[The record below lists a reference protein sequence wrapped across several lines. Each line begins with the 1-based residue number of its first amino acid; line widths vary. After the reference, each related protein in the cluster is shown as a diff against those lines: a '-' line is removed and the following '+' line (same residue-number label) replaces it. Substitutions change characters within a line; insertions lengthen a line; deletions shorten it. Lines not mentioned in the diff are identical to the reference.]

1 MNHPV
6 AALLLVVAAILITAK
21 LFGEV
26 AERLGVPA
34 VLGELIAGLILGPG
48 LLGVIPASGE
58 PGAEVVSFLAELG
71 VILLLF
77 EVGLETDLKQMFQV
91 GGSASAVAVVGV
103 TVPFVLGYL
112 FWLYAPHAASTSN
125 ADQHSIAILVGAVLT
140 ATSVG
145 ITARVLSDL
154 GSLQTIEARII
165 LGAAVIDDVLGLVI
179 LGAVSRLNGDGSV
192 STLGLVRLLAQ
203 GVGFLVLAVILGGM
217 IVPRLF
223 SLIDRLKVRGAVV
236 TLAIAL
242 TLALAAAAE
251 LAGSALIIGAFAAG
265 LVMRNSDQL
274 HTVVNEGRPVAG
286 LLAPIFF
293 VTVGAGANIRLL
305 DPRVPGAVPILSLA
319 VALTVIAVA
328 GKVVAGWAAPWQPF
342 RRLAVGVGMV
352 PRGEVGLIF
361 ADMGRRTGLLDA
373 ASFSAILIVV
383 MATTFIAPLW
393 LKPLFRRAR

>member
-58 PGAEVVSFLAELG
+58 PGAEVISFLAELD

-242 TLALAAAAE
+242 TFALAAAAE

>member
-1 MNHPV
+1 VNHPV

-91 GGSASAVAVVGV
+91 GSSATAVALVGV

-125 ADQHSIAILVGAVLT
+125 ADQHTIAILVGAVLT

-154 GSLQTIEARII
+154 GSLQTVEARII

-242 TLALAAAAE
+242 TFALAAAAE

>member
-1 MNHPV
+1 VNHPV
-6 AALLLVVAAILITAK
+6 AALLLVVAAILVTAK

-34 VLGELIAGLILGPG
+34 VLGELVAGLILGPG

-58 PGAEVVSFLAELG
+58 PGAEVISFLAELG

-91 GGSASAVAVVGV
+91 GSSATAVALVGV

-125 ADQHSIAILVGAVLT
+125 ADQHTIAILVGAVLT

-154 GSLQTIEARII
+154 GSLQTVEARII

-179 LGAVSRLNGDGSV
+179 LGAVSRLTDGGAV
-192 STLGLVRLLAQ
+192 STLGLLRLLAQ

-223 SLIDRLKVRGAVV
+223 RLIDRLKVRGAVV
-236 TLAIAL
+236 TLAIGL
-242 TLALAAAAE
+242 TLALAAAAD

-265 LVMRNSDQL
+265 LVMRDSDQL
-274 HTVVNEGRPVAG
+274 HTVVNEGGPVAG
-286 LLAPIFF
+286 CLAPIFF

-305 DPRVPGAVPILSLA
+305 DPRVPGASPS
-319 VALTVIAVA
+319 
-328 GKVVAGWAAPWQPF
+328 
-342 RRLAVGVGMV
+342 
-352 PRGEVGLIF
+352 
-361 ADMGRRTGLLDA
+361 
-373 ASFSAILIVV
+373 
-383 MATTFIAPLW
+383 
-393 LKPLFRRAR
+393 

>member
-1 MNHPV
+1 VNHPV

-34 VLGELIAGLILGPG
+34 VLGELVAGLILGPG

-242 TLALAAAAE
+242 TFALAAAAE

>member
-1 MNHPV
+1 VNHPV

-242 TLALAAAAE
+242 TFALAAAAE

-305 DPRVPGAVPILSLA
+305 DPRVPGTVPILSLA

>member
-6 AALLLVVAAILITAK
+6 AALLLVVAAILVTAK

-34 VLGELIAGLILGPG
+34 VLGELIAGLVLGPG

-242 TLALAAAAE
+242 TFSLAAAAE

-305 DPRVPGAVPILSLA
+305 DPRVPGSGPILSLA
-319 VALTVIAVA
+319 VALTLIAVV
-328 GKVVAGWAAPWQPF
+328 GKLVAGWAAPWQPF

-383 MATTFIAPLW
+383 MTTTFIGPLW
-393 LKPLFRRAR
+393 LKPLLRRAR

>member
-242 TLALAAAAE
+242 TFSLAAAAE

>member
-6 AALLLVVAAILITAK
+6 AALLLVVAAILVTAK

-242 TLALAAAAE
+242 TFALAAAAE

>member
-1 MNHPV
+1 VNHPV
-6 AALLLVVAAILITAK
+6 AALLLVVAAILVTAK

-34 VLGELIAGLILGPG
+34 VLGELVAGLILGPG

-91 GGSASAVAVVGV
+91 GGSATAVALVGV

-112 FWLYAPHAASTSN
+112 FWLYAPHAHSTSN

-154 GSLQTIEARII
+154 GSLQTVEARII

-179 LGAVSRLNGDGSV
+179 LGAVSRLTDGGAV
-192 STLGLVRLLAQ
+192 STLGLLRLLAQ

-223 SLIDRLKVRGAVV
+223 RLIDRLKVRGAVV
-236 TLAIAL
+236 TLAIGL
-242 TLALAAAAE
+242 TLALAAAAD

-265 LVMRNSDQL
+265 LVMRDSDQL

-319 VALTVIAVA
+319 VALTLIAIG
-328 GKVVAGWAAPWQPF
+328 GKLVSGWAAPWQPF

-393 LKPLFRRAR
+393 LKPLLRRAR

>member
-1 MNHPV
+1 VNHPV
-6 AALLLVVAAILITAK
+6 AALLLVVAAILVTAK

-34 VLGELIAGLILGPG
+34 VLGELVAGLVLGPG

-242 TLALAAAAE
+242 TFSLAAAAE

-305 DPRVPGAVPILSLA
+305 DPRVPGSGPILSLA
-319 VALTVIAVA
+319 VALTLIAVV
-328 GKVVAGWAAPWQPF
+328 GKLVAGWAAPWQPF
-342 RRLAVGVGMV
+342 QRLAVGVGMV

-383 MATTFIAPLW
+383 MTTTFIGPLW
-393 LKPLFRRAR
+393 LKPLLRRAR

>member
-1 MNHPV
+1 VNHPV

-242 TLALAAAAE
+242 TFALAAAAE

>member
-1 MNHPV
+1 VNHPV
-6 AALLLVVAAILITAK
+6 AALLLVVAAILVTAK

-34 VLGELIAGLILGPG
+34 VLGELVAGLILGPG

-58 PGAEVVSFLAELG
+58 PGAEVISFLAELG

-91 GGSASAVAVVGV
+91 RSSATAVAVVGV

-154 GSLQTIEARII
+154 GSLQTVEARII

-179 LGAVSRLNGDGSV
+179 LGAVSRLAGNGSV
-192 STLGLVRLLAQ
+192 STLGLLRILAQ
-203 GVGFLVLAVILGGM
+203 GVGFLVLAVILGGL

-223 SLIDRLKVRGAVV
+223 RLTDRLKVRGAVV

-242 TLALAAAAE
+242 TLALAAAAD

-265 LVMRNSDQL
+265 LVMRDSDQL

-305 DPRVPGAVPILSLA
+305 DPRVPGAAPILGLA
-319 VALTVIAVA
+319 VALTLIAVA
-328 GKVVAGWAAPWQPF
+328 GKLVAGWAAPWQPF

-373 ASFSAILIVV
+373 ASFNAILIMV

>member
-91 GGSASAVAVVGV
+91 GGSATAVAVVGV

-242 TLALAAAAE
+242 TFALAAAAE

>member
-6 AALLLVVAAILITAK
+6 AALLLVVAAILVTAK

-34 VLGELIAGLILGPG
+34 VLGELVAGLVLGPG

-242 TLALAAAAE
+242 TFSLAAAAE

-305 DPRVPGAVPILSLA
+305 DPRVPGSGPILSLA
-319 VALTVIAVA
+319 VALTLIAVV
-328 GKVVAGWAAPWQPF
+328 GKLVAGWAAPWQPF
-342 RRLAVGVGMV
+342 QRLAVGVGMV

-383 MATTFIAPLW
+383 MTTTFIGPLW
-393 LKPLFRRAR
+393 LKPLLRRAR

>member
-6 AALLLVVAAILITAK
+6 AALLLVIAAILVTAK

-34 VLGELIAGLILGPG
+34 VLGELVAGLVLGPG
-48 LLGVIPASGE
+48 LLGVIPASGG

-242 TLALAAAAE
+242 TFSLAAAAE

-393 LKPLFRRAR
+393 LKPLLRRTR

>member
-6 AALLLVVAAILITAK
+6 AALLLVVAAILVTAK

-34 VLGELIAGLILGPG
+34 VLGELVAGLILGPG

-58 PGAEVVSFLAELG
+58 PGAEVISFLAELG

-91 GGSASAVAVVGV
+91 GSSATAVALVGV

-125 ADQHSIAILVGAVLT
+125 ADQHTIAILVGAVLT

-145 ITARVLSDL
+145 ITARFLSDL
-154 GSLQTIEARII
+154 GSLQTVEARII

-179 LGAVSRLNGDGSV
+179 LGAVSRLTDGGAV
-192 STLGLVRLLAQ
+192 STLGLLRILAQ

-223 SLIDRLKVRGAVV
+223 RLIDRLKVRGAVV
-236 TLAIAL
+236 TLAIGL
-242 TLALAAAAE
+242 TLALAAAAD

-265 LVMRNSDQL
+265 LVMRDSDQL
-274 HTVVNEGRPVAG
+274 HTVVNEGGPVAG

-319 VALTVIAVA
+319 VALTLIAVV
-328 GKVVAGWAAPWQPF
+328 GKIVSGWAAPWHPF

-393 LKPLFRRAR
+393 LKPLLRRAR

>member
-242 TLALAAAAE
+242 TFALAAAAE

>member
-1 MNHPV
+1 VNHPV

-103 TVPFVLGYL
+103 TVPLVLGYL

-242 TLALAAAAE
+242 TFALAAAAE

>member
-1 MNHPV
+1 VNHPV

-34 VLGELIAGLILGPG
+34 VLGELVAGLILGPG

-91 GGSASAVAVVGV
+91 GGSATAVAVVGV

-319 VALTVIAVA
+319 VALTVIAVV

>member
-165 LGAAVIDDVLGLVI
+165 LGDAVIDDVLGLVI

-242 TLALAAAAE
+242 TFSLAAAAE

>member
-242 TLALAAAAE
+242 TFSLAAAAE

-305 DPRVPGAVPILSLA
+305 DPRVPGTVPILSLA

>member
-242 TLALAAAAE
+242 TFALAAAAE

-383 MATTFIAPLW
+383 MATTFRLSVCSTYCTPE
-393 LKPLFRRAR
+393 R

>member
-6 AALLLVVAAILITAK
+6 AALLLVVAAILVTAK

-34 VLGELIAGLILGPG
+34 VLGELVAGLILGPG

-58 PGAEVVSFLAELG
+58 PGAEVISFLAELG

-91 GGSASAVAVVGV
+91 GSSATAVALVGV

-125 ADQHSIAILVGAVLT
+125 ADQHTIAILVGAVLT

-154 GSLQTIEARII
+154 GSLQTVEARII

-179 LGAVSRLNGDGSV
+179 LGAVSRLTDGGAV
-192 STLGLVRLLAQ
+192 STLGLLRLLAQ

-223 SLIDRLKVRGAVV
+223 RLIDRLKVRGAVV
-236 TLAIAL
+236 TLAIGL
-242 TLALAAAAE
+242 TLALAAAAD

-265 LVMRNSDQL
+265 LVMRDSDQL

-293 VTVGAGANIRLL
+293 VTVGAGANIRML

-319 VALTVIAVA
+319 VALTLIAVV
-328 GKVVAGWAAPWQPF
+328 GKIVSGWAAPWHSF

>member
-1 MNHPV
+1 VNHPV

-91 GGSASAVAVVGV
+91 GGSATAVAVVGV

-242 TLALAAAAE
+242 TFALAAAAE

>member
-6 AALLLVVAAILITAK
+6 AALLLVVAAILVTAK

-34 VLGELIAGLILGPG
+34 VLGELVAGLILGPG
-48 LLGVIPASGE
+48 LLGVIPASGQ
-58 PGAEVVSFLAELG
+58 PGAEVISFLAELG

-91 GGSASAVAVVGV
+91 GGSATAVAVVGV

-154 GSLQTIEARII
+154 ESLQTVEARII

-192 STLGLVRLLAQ
+192 STLGLLRLLAQ

-223 SLIDRLKVRGAVV
+223 TLIDRLKVRGAVV
-236 TLAIAL
+236 TLAIGL
-242 TLALAAAAE
+242 TLALAAAAD

-319 VALTVIAVA
+319 IVLTLIAIV
-328 GKVVAGWAAPWQPF
+328 GKVVAGWAAPWQQF

>member
-34 VLGELIAGLILGPG
+34 VLGELVAGLILGPG

-242 TLALAAAAE
+242 TFALAAAAE

>member
-1 MNHPV
+1 VNHPV

-242 TLALAAAAE
+242 TFALAAAAE

-342 RRLAVGVGMV
+342 QRLAVGVGMV

>member
-242 TLALAAAAE
+242 TFALAAAAE

-286 LLAPIFF
+286 LLAPISF

-305 DPRVPGAVPILSLA
+305 DPRVPGSGPILSLA
-319 VALTVIAVA
+319 VALTLIAVV
-328 GKVVAGWAAPWQPF
+328 GKIVSGWAAPWHPF

>member
-242 TLALAAAAE
+242 TFSLAAAAE

-305 DPRVPGAVPILSLA
+305 DPRVPGSGPILSLA
-319 VALTVIAVA
+319 VALTLIAVV
-328 GKVVAGWAAPWQPF
+328 GKLVAGWAAPWQPF
-342 RRLAVGVGMV
+342 QRLAVGVGMV

-383 MATTFIAPLW
+383 MTTTFIGPLW
-393 LKPLFRRAR
+393 LKPLLRRAR

>member
-1 MNHPV
+1 VNHPV
-6 AALLLVVAAILITAK
+6 AALLLVVAAILVTAK

-34 VLGELIAGLILGPG
+34 VLGELVAGLVLGPG

-242 TLALAAAAE
+242 TFALAAAAE

-305 DPRVPGAVPILSLA
+305 DPRVPGSGPILSLA
-319 VALTVIAVA
+319 VALTLIAVV
-328 GKVVAGWAAPWQPF
+328 GKLVAGWAAPWQPF
-342 RRLAVGVGMV
+342 QRLAVGVGMV

-383 MATTFIAPLW
+383 MTTTFIGPLW
-393 LKPLFRRAR
+393 LKPLLRRAR